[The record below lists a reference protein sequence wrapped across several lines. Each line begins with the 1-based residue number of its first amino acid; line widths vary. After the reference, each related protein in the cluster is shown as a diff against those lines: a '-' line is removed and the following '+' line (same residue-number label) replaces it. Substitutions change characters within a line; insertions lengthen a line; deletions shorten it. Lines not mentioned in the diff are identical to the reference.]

1 METPMANET
10 VNETVNETESV
21 IQETNPGN
29 LADVVS
35 KNPLLERFN
44 VMPPETY
51 QIPSF
56 GALYTN
62 GELDPEVVNGE
73 ILIYPMTMVDEITIR
88 SPDMLFQG
96 TAVESVFKR
105 CIPQVLKP
113 MEMLANDVDYL
124 LTCLR
129 VVTYGEFIELSWKC
143 PKCVEDADGEVK
155 TEHVRVPGEVGNLPE
170 PENVIPSFMVSLL
183 KFLNETK
190 KLEVNSKDL
199 VVVLPTKEVVNLRP
213 SNFGDMLK
221 LYQYDTTKMET
232 PEELVDFMMEGIV
245 SVIDSVN
252 GIKDKNLISEW
263 ARLCEAPSIDYLQKK
278 VHAANDW
285 GNKYEYDFECK
296 KCGNV
301 NRGSVPLNPVQFFTT
316 PSDTPIEV

>member
-1 METPMANET
+1 METPMTNEHVEPT
-10 VNETVNETESV
+10 RSV
-21 IQETNPGN
+21 IQDTIPEKTVD
-29 LADVVS
+29 AVAT
-35 KNPLLERFN
+35 NPLLERFN

-51 QIPSF
+51 QIPSL

-62 GELDPEVVNGE
+62 GELHPDVVDGEV
-73 ILIYPMTMVDEITIR
+73 LIYPMTMVDEITIR

-113 MEMLANDVDYL
+113 MEMLANDVDFL

-129 VVTYGEFIELSWKC
+129 VVTYGEFIELTWKC
-143 PKCVEDADGEVK
+143 PECTDDDGKVK
-155 TEHVRVPGEVGNLPE
+155 TSHVRVPDENEIAE
-170 PENVIPSFMVSLL
+170 PENVAPSFMVSLL

-190 KLEVNSKDL
+190 KLEANSKEL
-199 VVVLPTKEVVNLRP
+199 RVVLPTKEVVKLRP
-213 SNFGDMLK
+213 SNFSDMLK

-245 SVIDSVN
+245 SVIHSVN
-252 GIKDKNLISEW
+252 GISDKILINEW
-263 ARLCEAPSIDYLQKK
+263 AKRCEAPSIDYLQKK

-296 KCGNV
+296 NCGNV

-316 PSDTPIEV
+316 PSDTPIEVL